1 MLTRLLVV
9 LAEDATS
16 FCHYEGGARR
26 RGSRPGLLP
35 LNRLEAAVLLALKN
49 NLKVNFLYPARKLG
63 RAYDALVE
71 SVDHVKIV
79 PFAARSRYPGA
90 ILVVES
96 GAVPPA
102 AELAGLRDE
111 IFILRVRRADLPRL
125 AAAVKRLLPRA
136 KRINVVLTEVA
147 GSGEAEYAEYRRQ
160 LETLRPA
167 LLKAA
172 GRPDPSELNALT
184 DRLVLDRLNDCRAGL
199 DHLTV
204 APNGRLYLCPA
215 FYHADPKDTLG
226 AIRNDIVVPGRRLLE
241 LKYAPIC
248 RICDAYQC
256 KRCVFLNRA
265 LTLELNTPS
274 AEQCRLA
281 HVEREASRLY
291 LEGLREAGAGAG
303 LADIPAVDY
312 DDPFTVAVEKK
323 TAIADFKKL

>member
-1 MLTRLLVV
+1 MLTHLLVV

-16 FCHYEGGARR
+16 FCHYESGRSRSGR
-26 RGSRPGLLP
+26 RGLIPP
-35 LNRLEAAVLLALKN
+35 DRLEAAVLLALKN
-49 NLKVNFLYPARKLG
+49 NLKVNFLYPRRRLG

-79 PFAARSRYPGA
+79 PFAARSRHPGA

-96 GAVPPA
+96 GAVPGA
-102 AELAGLRDE
+102 AELAGLRGAN
-111 IFILRVRRADLPRL
+111 FILRVRRADLPRL
-125 AAAVKRLLPRA
+125 AAAVGRLLPRA

-160 LETLRPA
+160 LDKIAPA
-167 LLKAA
+167 VLKRAA
-172 GRPDPSELNALT
+172 RPDAPELNVLT
-184 DRLVLDRLNDCRAGL
+184 DRLVLDRMNNCQAGL
-199 DHLTV
+199 SHLTV

-226 AIRNDIVVPGRRLLE
+226 EIRNDVAIANSRLLE

-248 RICDAYQC
+248 RLCDAYQC
-256 KRCVFLNRA
+256 RRCVFLNRA

-291 LEGLREAGAGAG
+291 LERLRESGGGAG
-303 LADIPAVDY
+303 LADIPVVAY
-312 DDPFTVAVEKK
+312 DDPFEIAVERK